1 MLVYH
6 IYELKIEKRKQVN
19 KNKQSFSKSPDTH
32 ENLHSQK
39 PESFSESND
48 THYAVSNLQKELLG
62 HSIWLHACMLF
73 FSLHFNV
80 SMLLILI

>member
-32 ENLHSQK
+32 ENVHSQK
-39 PESFSESND
+39 HESFSESND
-48 THYAVSNLQKELLG
+48 TNYAV
-62 HSIWLHACMLF
+62 
-73 FSLHFNV
+73 
-80 SMLLILI
+80 